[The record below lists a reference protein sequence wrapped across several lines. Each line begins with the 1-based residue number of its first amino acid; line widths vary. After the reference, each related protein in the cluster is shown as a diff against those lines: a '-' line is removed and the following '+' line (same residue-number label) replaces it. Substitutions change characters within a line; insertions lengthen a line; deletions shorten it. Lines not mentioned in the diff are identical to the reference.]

1 MFYDKFAE
9 LCRKRGVSP
18 SRAAV
23 DAGISKS
30 LVTKWKNNQVRIPSA
45 DVIGKLCQ
53 YFGVTVS
60 EMLDEE
66 ADSAVAAGA
75 SREDVDFK
83 AAFFEGYGDDL
94 SEEEK
99 DDLWEDARQY
109 AKFKAMQK
117 KARKD

>member
-9 LCRKRGVSP
+9 LCRKKGVSP

-30 LVTKWKNNQVRIPSA
+30 LVTKWKANQIRIPSA

-53 YFGVTVS
+53 YFGVSVS
-60 EMLDEE
+60 ELLGED
-66 ADSAVAAGA
+66 ADSSDITGKN
-75 SREDVDFK
+75 REDVDFK